1 MKLTEAMDLSG
12 DFKNLLKDF
21 MPKEAYKKIKIVKMG
36 SIEDDP
42 ELEKIINDFIENNR
56 EQITKKQCFRSA
68 ALLTS
73 LHDDIDYVEG
83 FTGLNL
89 GGSTLPIEH
98 AWNVWKGKLHF
109 DITSELE
116 FGGDLGKGKKDY
128 AQLIVI
134 KNPVKAA
141 KVASDVLRAAQQI
154 MRGKL

>member
-1 MKLTEAMDLSG
+1 MRLTEAMDLSG
-12 DFKNLLKDF
+12 NFKDLLKDF
-21 MPKEAYKKIKIVKMG
+21 MPKEAYDRVKIVKMG

-42 ELEKIINDFIENNR
+42 ELDEIINDFIKGSR
-56 EQITKKQCFRSA
+56 DQIAKKQCFRSA

-83 FTGLNL
+83 YAGINL

-98 AWNVWKGKLHF
+98 AWNIWKDKLHF

-128 AQLIVI
+128 AQLVVI
-134 KNPVKAA
+134 KDPIKAR
-141 KVASDVLRAAQQI
+141 KLASEVLRASQQI
-154 MRGKL
+154 ARGKL